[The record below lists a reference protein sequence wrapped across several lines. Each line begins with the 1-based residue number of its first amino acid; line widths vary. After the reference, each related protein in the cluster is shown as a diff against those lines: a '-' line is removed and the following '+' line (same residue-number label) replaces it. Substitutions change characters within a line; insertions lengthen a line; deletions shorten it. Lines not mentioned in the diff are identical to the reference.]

1 MEMESPSPYLQ
12 CSAVQCY
19 STPSSIRIPSLRSVL
34 LRLPVIVERR
44 MQGANKRLVSRLEHK
59 GARHQNHKRRRKEST
74 QHACRRGHSRGARNL
89 SNCNRP
95 LGRFETSCCHQAI
108 RDIAQTRC
116 GL

>member
-59 GARHQNHKRRRKEST
+59 GARHQNHKRRRKRVNA
-74 QHACRRGHSRGARNL
+74 ACVSPRSQPRSPKL
-89 SNCNRP
+89 EQ
-95 LGRFETSCCHQAI
+95 LQQAV
-108 RDIAQTRC
+108 
-116 GL
+116 GSL